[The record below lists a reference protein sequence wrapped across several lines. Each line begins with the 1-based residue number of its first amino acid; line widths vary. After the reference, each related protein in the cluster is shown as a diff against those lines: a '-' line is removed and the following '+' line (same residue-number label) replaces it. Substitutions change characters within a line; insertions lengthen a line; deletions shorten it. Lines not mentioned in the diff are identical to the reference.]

1 MEQGGLKTILYE
13 IPRRLTE
20 EDYRECLRQLP
31 EWRRRQAESYCA
43 LTDKFQCA
51 KAYTLLCTL
60 LNDETGEESVPIFD
74 YGKYGKPFLPDFP
87 DLHFNLSHCAKAV
100 MCVMGNASVG
110 CDVEEI
116 PREPDLDVLGYC
128 FSTEEKE
135 KIRRSENPSVEFT
148 KLWTRK
154 EALLKMHGVGL
165 IDQLPSL
172 MSSPLAKDIC
182 FKTCVRQASGYV
194 YTVCYRIGQ

>member
-1 MEQGGLKTILYE
+1 MA
-13 IPRRLTE
+13 E

-31 EWRRRQAESYCA
+31 DWRHRQAESYCR

-51 KAYTLLCTL
+51 KAYALLCAL
-60 LNDETGEESVPIFD
+60 LNEETGRGIVPKFGYD
-74 YGKYGKPFLPDFP
+74 KYGKPFLPDFP
-87 DLHFNLSHCAKAV
+87 GLHFNLSHCAKAV
-100 MCVMGNASVG
+100 MCAMGNASVG

-116 PREPDLDVLGYC
+116 PSEPDLDVLGYC

-135 KIRRSENPSVEFT
+135 KIRQSDSPSVEFT

-154 EALLKMHGVGL
+154 EALLKMHGIGL
-165 IDQLPSL
+165 TDQLPSL
-172 MSSPLAKDIC
+172 MSSPLAKDVC
-182 FKTCVRQASGYV
+182 FKTSVCQASGYV

>member
-1 MEQGGLKTILYE
+1 MEKRGLKTLLYD

-20 EDYRECLRQLP
+20 EHYRECLRQLP
-31 EWRRRQAESYCA
+31 EWRRRQAESYCR

-51 KAYTLLCTL
+51 KAYALLCTL
-60 LNDETGEESVPIFD
+60 LNEETGRANVPKFG

-87 DLHFNLSHCAKAV
+87 GLHFNLSHCAKAV
-100 MCVMGNASVG
+100 FCVIGRASVG

-116 PREPDLDVLGYC
+116 PCEPDLDVLDYC
-128 FSTEEKE
+128 FSIEEKE
-135 KIRRSENPSVEFT
+135 KVRQSDNPSVEFT

-154 EALLKMHGVGL
+154 EALLKMHGIGL
-165 IDQLPSL
+165 TDQLPSL
-172 MSSPLAKDIC
+172 MKSPLAQDVC
-182 FKTCVRQASGYV
+182 LETTVCQASGYV